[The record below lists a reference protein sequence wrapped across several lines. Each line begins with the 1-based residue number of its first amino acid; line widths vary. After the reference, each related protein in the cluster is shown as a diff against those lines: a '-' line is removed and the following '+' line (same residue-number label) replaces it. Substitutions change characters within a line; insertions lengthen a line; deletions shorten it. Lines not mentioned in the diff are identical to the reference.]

1 MSGSCHLYEVVS
13 HISGEHHVSQ
23 QPRVVAGGQTDLYQ
37 PLSVAEHLELRQR
50 HVFGHLHGVVPAVP
64 GVLQVRHGV
73 AEALDL
79 NGAHLGVEGEVCEV
93 HGTGGLDGQPDAP
106 QYLSSVHDPEELVLC
121 GGTVEQGDLLIHKE
135 SVRNP
140 DKFDVLR
147 SNNWNTPLL
156 YISIWSIGG
165 KLNY

>member
-1 MSGSCHLYEVVS
+1 MQISRNGNPPLVKMSGSCHLYEVVS

-79 NGAHLGVEGEVCEV
+79 NGAHLGVEGEVCQV
-93 HGTGGLDGQPDAP
+93 HWAGGLDGQPHTA
-106 QYLSSVHDPEELVLC
+106 QHLSSVHDPQELILR
-121 GGTVEQGDLLIHKE
+121 GRLVE
-135 SVRNP
+135 
-140 DKFDVLR
+140 
-147 SNNWNTPLL
+147 
-156 YISIWSIGG
+156 
-165 KLNY
+165 